1 MVPSR
6 QSCDVTQ
13 KTNCLDFRIK
23 IKLLFYL
30 AWKSYDFV
38 SNKGK
43 PFKSGIEVER
53 KSVSNRDWVGVQ
65 STANVKA
72 IENHALDGCPGIE
85 KEGRFQRR
93 KAMGRESVCD
103 PWISDRETVSKL
115 RG

>member
-1 MVPSR
+1 MR
-6 QSCDVTQ
+6 KRNGFRASC
-13 KTNCLDFRIK
+13 L
-23 IKLLFYL
+23 LLFCL
-30 AWKSYDFV
+30 
-38 SNKGK
+38 GK
-43 PFKSGIEVER
+43 PIGKEERWKVLLCQIEIV
-53 KSVSNRDWVGVQ
+53 WVF
-65 STANVKA
+65 SLPLMFDA